1 LSLESILRTIT
12 YALHEYFENESKTKP
27 ESKHT
32 GLVSVEEKSMD
43 EIGIK
48 SKFQYRCRKCGE
60 LGRNAATCQDE
71 MRDGTH
77 HWVEVK
83 S

>member
-1 LSLESILRTIT
+1 MSLESILRTIT
-12 YALHEYFENESKTKP
+12 YALHEYFENQVKTTP
-27 ESKHT
+27 QSEHT
-32 GLVSVEEKSMD
+32 ASVSVKEKSMD

-83 S
+83 A